1 MESQEI
7 QCALNSKAFWRF
19 FINVNTFGRVPP
31 PSVFTKTIL
40 VASDKNQTE
49 LTYTKKEWRD

>member
-7 QCALNSKAFWRF
+7 QCVLNSKVFWRF

-31 PSVFTKTIL
+31 PSVFAKTIL

-49 LTYTKKEWRD
+49 LTYTKKE